1 MKKIIYLFLTLLIVS
16 CSSDDSSDDG
26 CDDDGGNLA
35 IGQSYQGGII
45 YYIFQCE
52 DTGYVA
58 GEQHGLIAATENQSE
73 ETKWDNGF
81 YIVTGATGTA
91 IGTGL
96 ANTNAIIAAQGS
108 GIYAAS
114 KARDYNGG
122 GYTDWFLPS
131 KGELNQLYENKT
143 AIGGLPD
150 DIYWSSTEYSKDGV
164 WFHNF
169 TNGVQH
175 VYGKNRTEAVR
186 AVRVF

>member
-131 KGELNQLYENKT
+131 KDELNQLYENKT
-143 AIGGLPD
+143 AIGGFAD
-150 DIYWSSTEYSKDGV
+150 DYYWSSTENDSSFAWCQDFYFGYQLYNVKSD
-164 WFHNF
+164 
-169 TNGVQH
+169 TN
-175 VYGKNRTEAVR
+175 YVR
-186 AVRVF
+186 AVRAF